1 MANITTPE
9 VQPDIGEVINDLSN
23 QIANL
28 VRDNAVQRS
37 IIAQLQGR
45 VAELQKM
52 VTNLQNNS

>member
-1 MANITTPE
+1 MATITSQE
-9 VQPDIGEVINDLSN
+9 VQPDIGDVINDLSN
-23 QIANL
+23 QISNL

>member
-1 MANITTPE
+1 MATITSQE
-9 VQPDIGEVINDLSN
+9 VQPDIGDVINDLSN